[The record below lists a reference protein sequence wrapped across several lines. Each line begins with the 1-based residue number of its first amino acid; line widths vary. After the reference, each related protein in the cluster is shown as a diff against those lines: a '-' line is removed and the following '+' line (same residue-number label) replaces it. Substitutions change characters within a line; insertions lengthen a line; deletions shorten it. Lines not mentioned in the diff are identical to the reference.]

1 MKDAIQSASSI
12 QQKQILALKGSIQRL
27 WRMRVK
33 MLRLPA
39 EWLSID
45 QVVART
51 DDLALHG
58 LTVWVSGGKL
68 GTNYKSVLII
78 HRKQS
83 HQYFSQ

>member
-1 MKDAIQSASSI
+1 M
-12 QQKQILALKGSIQRL
+12 
-27 WRMRVK
+27 K

-45 QVVART
+45 QVGART
-51 DDLALHG
+51 DDLALCV

>member
-1 MKDAIQSASSI
+1 MKEAIQSSSSI
-12 QQKQILALKGSIQRL
+12 RQKQILALKYSIQRL
-27 WRMRVK
+27 WRTGVK
-33 MLRLPA
+33 TLRLPL
-39 EWLSID
+39 EWLRID

-51 DDLALHG
+51 DDLALRV

-83 HQYFSQ
+83 HQYFSR

>member
-1 MKDAIQSASSI
+1 
-12 QQKQILALKGSIQRL
+12 
-27 WRMRVK
+27 

-51 DDLALHG
+51 DDLALCVS
-58 LTVWVSGGKL
+58 TVWVSGGKL
-68 GTNYKSVLII
+68 ATNYKSVLII